1 MIGRRA
7 VSVATVVQNQ
17 RLDGSERSH
26 RLRCPAAH
34 FAELK
39 LSIVSRGPGR
49 EYRDSKGFLSDQYR
63 EAVLRV
69 TDALDWEQ
77 VDSIVAALADLRTR
91 GGRLFILGLGGSA
104 GNASH
109 MTNDV
114 RKLARIEAYAPTD
127 NASEHRN

>member
-1 MIGRRA
+1 M
-7 VSVATVVQNQ
+7 
-17 RLDGSERSH
+17 
-26 RLRCPAAH
+26 
-34 FAELK
+34 
-39 LSIVSRGPGR
+39 
-49 EYRDSKGFLSDQYR
+49 GFLSDQYR

-77 VDSIVAALADLRTR
+77 VDSIVAPLADLRTR

-114 RKLARIEAYAPTD
+114 RKLARIE
-127 NASEHRN
+127 

>member
-1 MIGRRA
+1 M
-7 VSVATVVQNQ
+7 
-17 RLDGSERSH
+17 
-26 RLRCPAAH
+26 
-34 FAELK
+34 
-39 LSIVSRGPGR
+39 
-49 EYRDSKGFLSDQYR
+49 
-63 EAVLRV
+63 

-77 VDSIVAALADLRTR
+77 VDSIVAPLADLRTR